1 MKLSVCIAAYRRHKM
16 TVRHVEECL
25 KSTRVP
31 DEIIVVN
38 DHGDVSLRDMLFTL
52 KRSVPVI
59 YAYVEQDINWNYV
72 GAMNLGFWLSMG
84 DLISIEDTDHIPDR
98 NAYEN
103 ALELL
108 KSPEID
114 RVAFRRKCVHISE
127 LSKPMEEWNVL
138 KTWGSNQMNTILRRD
153 VYLRLKGQDERFA
166 GNYGWST
173 YDWVN
178 RYRNILKCK
187 SATTQWG
194 WAVIGDEG
202 EPGMSRSMSPINHRI
217 YRQNAQTEHLQHPHG
232 VLNFQYTFERME
244 PNI

>member
-1 MKLSVCIAAYRRHKM
+1 MATLSVIIPAYRRHEL
-16 TVRHVEECL
+16 TTRHVEECL

-31 DEIIVVN
+31 DEIVVVN
-38 DHGDVSLRDMLFTL
+38 DGGDPCLRDMLP
-52 KRSVPVI
+52 RSGNII
-59 YAYVEQDINWNYV
+59 YARVEQDINWNYV
-72 GAMNLGFWLSMG
+72 GAVNLGFWLSTG

-98 NAYEN
+98 TAYEN
-103 ALELL
+103 ALEIL
-108 KSPEID
+108 KNPEID
-114 RVAFRRKCVHISE
+114 RVAFRRKCVRIEE

-153 VYLRLKGQDERFA
+153 VYLKLKGQDERFA

-194 WAVIGDEG
+194 WAVIGDDG

-217 YRQNAQTEHLQHPHG
+217 YRENAQTEHLQHPQG
-232 VLNFQYTFERME
+232 LLNFTYTFERR
-244 PNI
+244 